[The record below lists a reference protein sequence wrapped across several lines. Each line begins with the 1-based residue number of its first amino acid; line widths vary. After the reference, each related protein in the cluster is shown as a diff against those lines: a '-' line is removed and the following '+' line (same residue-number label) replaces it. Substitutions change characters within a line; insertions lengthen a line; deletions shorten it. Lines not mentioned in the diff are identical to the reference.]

1 MNKDFRLEH
10 DSVGELEVPANAY
23 YGVQTLRGARNFRIT
38 GTGLHPNFIIN
49 MAIIKKACAIVNGKI
64 GAFDTKIAD
73 AIVKAS
79 DDIIGGKLHD
89 AFISDAIQ
97 GGAGT
102 TANMNANEVIAN
114 RAIEI
119 LGGTLG
125 DYSICHPNDHVNNAQ
140 STNDVIPTAG
150 KMTVIDLI
158 KPLLAN
164 LNALVDALAAKAKEF
179 DGVIKMGRTQLQDAV
194 PIRLGQ
200 EFAAYANVIR
210 RDIKR
215 IEAAEKEMHVIN
227 MGGSAIG
234 TCINVDPDYLALI
247 AGAMS
252 DAAGYELV
260 LADDLID
267 STQNLDCFV
276 AVSGALKTCAINLSK
291 IANDLRLMSSGPR
304 TGIGEINL
312 PAKQNGS
319 SIMPGKINPVIPEVV
334 NQVAFLVIG
343 HDATICAAAEA
354 GQLELNAFEPVLYY
368 QLFESITAMTGAVDT
383 FIENCIVGITANAK
397 KCYDDVERSTG
408 PVTAMAPYIGYQ
420 RSAAIAKESLKTG
433 ASVREIILRD
443 GIMTEEELNKLL
455 DARAMTE
462 PRKIVKE

>member
-1 MNKDFRLEH
+1 MNDKFRLEH
-10 DSVGELEVPANAY
+10 DSVGELEVPADAY
-23 YGVQTLRGARNFRIT
+23 YGVQSLRGARNFKIT
-38 GTGLHPNFIIN
+38 GTGLHPNFIKN
-49 MAIIKKACAIVNGKI
+49 MAKIKKACAIVNGSI
-64 GAFDTKIAD
+64 GAFDMKIAD

-79 DDIIGGKLHD
+79 DEIIGGALLD
-89 AFISDAIQ
+89 SFICDVIQ

-114 RAIEI
+114 RAIEL
-119 LGGTLG
+119 LGGVKG
-125 DYSICHPNDHVNNAQ
+125 DYSVCHPNDHVNNAQ

-158 KPLLAN
+158 KPLLES
-164 LNALVDALAAKAKEF
+164 LNTLIVALDGKAQEF
-179 DGVIKMGRTQLQDAV
+179 DGIIKMGRTQLQDAV

-215 IEAAEKEMHVIN
+215 ITTAELEMHAIN

-234 TCINVDPDYLALI
+234 TCINVDPEYLATI
-247 AGAMS
+247 AGTLS
-252 DAAGYELV
+252 NVAGYELT

-267 STQNLDCFV
+267 STQHLDGFV
-276 AVSGALKTCAINLSK
+276 AVSSALKTCAINLSK

-312 PAKQNGS
+312 PPKQNGS

-334 NQVAFLVIG
+334 SQVSFLVIG

-368 QLFESITAMTGAVDT
+368 QLFESITAMTAAVDT
-383 FIENCIVGITANAK
+383 FVENCILGITANEE
-397 KCYDDVERSTG
+397 KCYNDVERSTG

-433 ASVREIILRD
+433 TPVREIILRD

-462 PRKIVKE
+462 PRKITTK